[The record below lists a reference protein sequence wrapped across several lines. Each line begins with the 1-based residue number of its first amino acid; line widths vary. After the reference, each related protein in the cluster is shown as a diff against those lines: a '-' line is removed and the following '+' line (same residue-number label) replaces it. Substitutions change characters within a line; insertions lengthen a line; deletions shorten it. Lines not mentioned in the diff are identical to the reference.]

1 MKLPKIDV
9 IYIFTVLLLF
19 KIFDPAQF
27 DNHWGIILL
36 PVTLWFIDF
45 VIDIPINIIKRKL
58 KSRKAKIEDKARWNQ
73 RMEELQR
80 EHPKK
85 PMKFNR

>member
-1 MKLPKIDV
+1 MITLP
-9 IYIFTVLLLF
+9 
-19 KIFDPAQF
+19 
-27 DNHWGIILL
+27 
-36 PVTLWFIDF
+36 LWFWVLDK
-45 VIDIPINIIKRKL
+45 VVSIPYNIIKRKWNR
-58 KSRKAKIEDKARWNQ
+58 RKAKIEDKARWNQ